1 MPTMYA
7 RCSNFM
13 SGATSSAGVNCK
25 VLIVGES
32 EDDVYEKVIEHMTGA
47 HSDKL
52 RTPSG
57 GQASPRELENTI
69 RRCIFTKGTKTL
81 HNRGPDA
88 ESNHSSVPWKHD

>member
-13 SGATSSAGVNCK
+13 SGATSAVGVNCK
-25 VLIVGES
+25 FMAIGES
-32 EDDVYEKVIEHMTGA
+32 EDDVYEKVIEHMSTA
-47 HSDKL
+47 HLDKL

-69 RRCIFTKGTKTL
+69 KRCIFTKGTKTI
-81 HNRGPDA
+81 HNRGPDPEA
-88 ESNHSSVPWKHD
+88 NHS